1 MLNTAPTVREF
12 KHFHI
17 AGGSGLGAR
26 GFSEASVRVGNIEGR
41 LRCLGSVD
49 VDPLACAG

>member
-1 MLNTAPTVREF
+1 MLATATREYT
-12 KHFHI
+12 HFHI
-17 AGGSGLGAR
+17 AGGSGLGAL
-26 GFSEASVRVGNIEGR
+26 GFSEASVRVGSIEGR

>member
-1 MLNTAPTVREF
+1 MLNHTHTVREYT
-12 KHFHI
+12 HFHI
-17 AGGSGLGAR
+17 AGGSGLGAL